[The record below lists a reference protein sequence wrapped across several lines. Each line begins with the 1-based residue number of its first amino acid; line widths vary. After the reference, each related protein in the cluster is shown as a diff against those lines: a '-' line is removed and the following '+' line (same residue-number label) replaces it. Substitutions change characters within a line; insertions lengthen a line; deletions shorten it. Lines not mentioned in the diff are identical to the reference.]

1 MPVCVG
7 GMKRGDRHVSE
18 EKGKERKEESRANG
32 GTERSEKHRLQATAS
47 PGVSDI
53 RGHLTSVSGVL
64 QDGKVCAERLGVYL
78 Q

>member
-18 EKGKERKEESRANG
+18 ERKEESRANG